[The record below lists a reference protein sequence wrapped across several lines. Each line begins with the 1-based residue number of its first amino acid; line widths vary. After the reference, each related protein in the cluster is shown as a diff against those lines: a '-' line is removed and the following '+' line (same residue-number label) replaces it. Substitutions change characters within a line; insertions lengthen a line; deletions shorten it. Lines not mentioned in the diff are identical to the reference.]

1 MTTTLSR
8 PSRWARTLNWLKRFD
23 EAVNFDST
31 QYTFDR
37 VNALQQELT
46 TLKSRIDRLEAGPE
60 QISSDSGTQAT
71 A

>member
-1 MTTTLSR
+1 V
-8 PSRWARTLNWLKRFD
+8 NWLSRFD

-37 VNALQQELT
+37 VNALRRELT
-46 TLKSRIDRLEAGPE
+46 TLKSRVERLEVESDQVPGD
-60 QISSDSGTQAT
+60 SSTKVA

>member
-46 TLKSRIDRLEAGPE
+46 TLKSRID
-60 QISSDSGTQAT
+60 
-71 A
+71 